1 MSTDTNIESTLIAA
15 DEEVIE
21 VPAATGMTARDMNSK
36 YEETTEA
43 GLAISVV
50 HC

>member
-1 MSTDTNIESTLIAA
+1 MSTDTNIESTLITA
-15 DEEVIE
+15 DEEAIE
-21 VPAATGMTARDMNSK
+21 VPAAMGMTARDMNPK
-36 YEETTEA
+36 YEESLEA